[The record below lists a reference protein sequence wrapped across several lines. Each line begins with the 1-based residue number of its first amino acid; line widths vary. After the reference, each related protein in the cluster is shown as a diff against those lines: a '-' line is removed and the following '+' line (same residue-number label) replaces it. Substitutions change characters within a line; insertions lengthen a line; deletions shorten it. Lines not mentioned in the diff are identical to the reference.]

1 MRPLLLLLAALSASA
16 GAQYQ
21 PAQNQQQSPYTQML
35 ANPQNAQA
43 LAQLLGAED
52 AQKATQTLNLV
63 SQVTTALAAGL
74 QGQNGQPNQARQLQ
88 QLPPQPT
95 QSNRAQPRGG
105 FQAED
110 ATAPARG
117 GRCDCGN
124 SNSLTRATVREAKL
138 LPDNRKVLLEGYI
151 LGSAETVNPEE
162 YIFTDN
168 QDTIKVEIE
177 NDVWRGQTVKPSTKI
192 RIQGEVDVNP
202 LTRTT
207 EIEVYRLD
215 LLK

>member
-1 MRPLLLLLAALSASA
+1 MRPLLLLLTALSASA

-21 PAQNQQQSPYTQML
+21 PAQNQQQSPYTQIL
-35 ANPQNAQA
+35 ANPQT

-63 SQVTTALAAGL
+63 SQVTTALATGL

-88 QLPPQPT
+88 SLPQQPT

-110 ATAPARG
+110 ATTPARG